1 MCHFQ
6 GSSKRVVNKDG
17 EITQYSLFSFSFSSL
32 FFFSVL
38 VPESKSGA
46 CCCRFKLVLFTGL
59 QLRAMTENRYISVL
73 LEVFSSSFLS

>member
-17 EITQYSLFSFSFSSL
+17 EITHYSLFSFSFSI

-73 LEVFSSSFLS
+73 LEVFSSFLS